1 MKEILQGFFAG
12 LDEVWRWKT
21 TVTLITFAFVSTAF
35 WALIGLIFWPE
46 LVALSDKMVD
56 WLPFAMLRSDGAW
69 MLSTFIWLQA
79 VMLTIAVLSLL
90 LTVSVYR
97 ELPREHYSNA
107 AMIPILAST
116 GLWTVIWMFKGEQI
130 YHAVLG
136 WLNTLPFDTVENGV
150 SALLVL
156 YMLYNA
162 VIITM
167 VFLTSLYSPVL
178 LRRVRERHFPFESM
192 HPEAQMRSIGY
203 TIRDTFYFLVASF
216 LLLPVLF
223 IPVLNFFVQLLL
235 WIWLVKDTFTY
246 DVGALFYSESE
257 ITRIKKRNGYLWT
270 IAAITALFNFFPLV
284 NFAGPFVGEVMM
296 FYYLVG
302 LKGKQR

>member
-12 LDEVWRWKT
+12 LDEVWRWQT
-21 TVTLITFAFVSTAF
+21 TVAIITFAGLAS
-35 WALIGLIFWPE
+35 ALWVLVGLMFWPE
-46 LVALSDKMVD
+46 LVAISDKMVD
-56 WLPFAMLRSDGAW
+56 WLPFAMLRANGAW
-69 MLSTFIWLQA
+69 MLSTFLWLQA
-79 VMLTIAVLSLL
+79 VMLTIAVISLL

-97 ELPREHYSNA
+97 ELPKEHYSRA
-107 AMIPILAST
+107 AAITILLST
-116 GLWTVIWMFKGEQI
+116 GLWTVIWMFKGEFI
-130 YHAVLG
+130 YDEVLK

-150 SALLVL
+150 SVLLVF

-167 VFLTSLYSPVL
+167 VFFASLYSPVL

-192 HPEAQMRSIGY
+192 HPEAQMRSVGY
-203 TIRDTFYFLVASF
+203 TIRDTFYFIVASF

-246 DVGALFYSESE
+246 DVGALFYSEAE
-257 ITRIKKRNGYLWT
+257 IARIKKRNGILWT
-270 IAAITALFNFFPLV
+270 IAGVTALFNFFPLV
-284 NFAGPFVGEVMM
+284 NFAGPFIGEVMM
-296 FYYLVG
+296 FYDLVG
-302 LKGKQR
+302 LKGRQR